1 MDVQVEL
8 IHRRHGYRKEIVL
21 VRRIDEDLRA
31 AFELALRGFLDQDQR
46 AAIGRVLDDRIGV
59 PGDIG
64 GGVAQEIVVTQL
76 RPELLGIIRVG
87 AMARRSSRA
96 ARWVWRICSRPRIL
110 QARSA
115 RGLRIELA
123 QRLARQEFHSVGLVA
138 LISATVAR
146 TGNPGGSRRRRAGRS
161 R

>member
-31 AFELALRGFLDQDQR
+31 AFELALRGFLDQDQW

-76 RPELLGIIRVG
+76 RPELLGIIRIG
-87 AMARRSSRA
+87 AMAHQIVEGGA
-96 ARWVWRICSRPRIL
+96 LGLANLLLTAQRIL
-110 QARSA
+110 QPALERPL
-115 RGLRIELA
+115 GLRIELA
-123 QRLARQEFHSVGLVA
+123 QQAGA
-138 LISATVAR
+138 
-146 TGNPGGSRRRRAGRS
+146 PGVP
-161 R
+161 